1 MRNVQLFV
9 IVFVVTLTVAAAPGF
24 AQTATPTATP
34 IPATPTATQTA
45 TAPPP
50 TATPTIPPP
59 TLTPTA
65 TPPLPTATPTLPPAA
80 VSFDDANLIAGQPV
94 TASGSAND
102 GPYCLAMVSPGV
114 FSIGGSYT
122 GTPVASIDLTVSGG
136 SFSGITV
143 AASATVG
150 QFDLLLLLGPCSTA
164 NIITAGDRL
173 DAGSG
178 LDVASAVAVPGVSKA
193 GGAAVLL
200 LIAAAGA
207 FLLWRRV

>member
-1 MRNVQLFV
+1 MRNVQLLA
-9 IVFVVTLTVAAAPGF
+9 IVFAVVFTVAAAPGF

-34 IPATPTATQTA
+34 VPPTPTATQTP
-45 TAPPP
+45 TVPPQ
-50 TATPTIPPP
+50 

-114 FSIGGSYT
+114 FSIGGSYA
-122 GTPVASIDLTVSGG
+122 GTPVASADLTVSGG

-143 AASATVG
+143 SNSAPVG

-178 LDVASAVAVPGVSKA
+178 LDVASGVAVPGVSRT

>member
-1 MRNVQLFV
+1 M
-9 IVFVVTLTVAAAPGF
+9 AAAPGF
-24 AQTATPTATP
+24 AQTVTPTATAVAPTPTATP
-34 IPATPTATQTA
+34 VAPTPTTT
-45 TAPPP
+45 PPP
-50 TATPTIPPP
+50 
-59 TLTPTA
+59 
-65 TPPLPTATPTLPPAA
+65 PTATPTLPPAA
-80 VSFDDANLIAGQPV
+80 VSFDNSTLIAGQPV

-114 FSIGGSYT
+114 FTIGGSYT
-122 GTPVASIDLTVSGG
+122 GTPVASVDLTVSGG

-143 AASATVG
+143 TNSATVG

-178 LDVASAVAVPGVSKA
+178 LDVAAAAAAVPSVSRT
-193 GGAAVLL
+193 GGAVVLL

-207 FLLWRRV
+207 FLLWRRM